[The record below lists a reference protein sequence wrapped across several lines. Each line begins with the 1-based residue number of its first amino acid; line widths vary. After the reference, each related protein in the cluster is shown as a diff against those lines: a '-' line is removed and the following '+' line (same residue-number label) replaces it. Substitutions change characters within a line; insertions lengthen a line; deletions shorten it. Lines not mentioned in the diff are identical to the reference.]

1 MVIVGLTGGIGS
13 GKSTVAGMFKD
24 EGSYIIDL
32 DILARIVVEPGKPA
46 WEKIVRYFGPHV
58 LHSDGSIDRSALGKV
73 IFYEENSRKA
83 LEDFVHPMIL
93 QERDTL
99 VEEIRDK
106 NPSAV
111 VIIDVPLL
119 FELGMKKDFDKTIL
133 VYVPRDEQIQRVMQR
148 DGLSIE
154 DIEKR
159 LHAQMPIDEK
169 RNLSDYIINA
179 ERDFGDMRKQVK
191 KVMYKLKKIAEEG
204 RAH

>member
-24 EGSYIIDL
+24 EGASIIDL
-32 DILARIVVEPGKPA
+32 DVLARIVVEPGKPA
-46 WEKIVRYFGPHV
+46 WEKIVKHFGPRI
-58 LHSDGSIDRSALGKV
+58 LFPDGSIDRSALGKV
-73 IFYEENSRKA
+73 IFYEEKSRKA
-83 LEDFVHPMIL
+83 LEDFIHPMIL

-106 NPSAV
+106 NPSSV

-119 FELGMKKDFDKTIL
+119 FELGMNKDFDKTIL
-133 VYVPRDEQIQRVMQR
+133 VYVPRDVQIKRVMQR

-154 DIEKR
+154 DVEKR

-179 ERDFGDMRKQVK
+179 ERAFGDMREQVK
-191 KVMYKLKKIAEEG
+191 KVMYKLKKIAEKG
-204 RAH
+204 RAN